1 MSQVADRAFSILEQV
16 ARSEQPLGLMELAAR
31 LDTDKSAAMRSLAF
45 LEERGLLRRDAG
57 TKKYRIGP
65 GLLSLSAIAIR
76 KADLPQVAQPYLV
89 RLRDLTG
96 ETVSL
101 HVRVGDERV
110 CIAGAESPQV
120 IQRVLSVGE
129 PVSLCLG
136 PTGKVILAFLPEDER
151 AAIVSRGS
159 AASPGLERDLVRAR
173 RDGYTHGVGAISTPV
188 FDAYG
193 AVAAITIAG
202 PEERWTPERMAGVA
216 GPLVEAAATVSA
228 EIGGVHP

>member
-1 MSQVADRAFSILEQV
+1 
-16 ARSEQPLGLMELAAR
+16 
-31 LDTDKSAAMRSLAF
+31 
-45 LEERGLLRRDAG
+45 
-57 TKKYRIGP
+57 
-65 GLLSLSAIAIR
+65 
-76 KADLPQVAQPYLV
+76 
-89 RLRDLTG
+89 
-96 ETVSL
+96 
-101 HVRVGDERV
+101 
-110 CIAGAESPQV
+110 
-120 IQRVLSVGE
+120 
-129 PVSLCLG
+129 LCLG

-173 RDGYTHGVGAISTPV
+173 RDGYLIVTSDRTHGVGAISTPV

-202 PEERWTPERMAGVA
+202 PEERWTPERMTGVA